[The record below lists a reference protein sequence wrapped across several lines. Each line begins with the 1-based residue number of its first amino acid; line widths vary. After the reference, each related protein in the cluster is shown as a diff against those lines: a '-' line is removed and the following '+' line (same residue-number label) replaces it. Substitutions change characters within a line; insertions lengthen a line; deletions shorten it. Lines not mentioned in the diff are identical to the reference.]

1 MSWYSRLIWEH
12 ILANYRAHPEKAAG
26 AYRDALKQTMANF
39 MFVLWTVLDRCPDN
53 GEEFLTQA
61 FLAPNYRY
69 FDRSYAFDARGE
81 IIGEE
86 PRHFTGRNREETD
99 RYRRIAIEA
108 VYDYNDKDNRHLEPD
123 LSADQL
129 FWLRDG
135 LVDLIEDIEK
145 TMIAAL

>member
-1 MSWYSRLIWEH
+1 M
-12 ILANYRAHPEKAAG
+12 
-26 AYRDALKQTMANF
+26 
-39 MFVLWTVLDRCPDN
+39 
-53 GEEFLTQA
+53 TQA
-61 FLAPNYRY
+61 FLVPNYRY

-129 FWLRDG
+129 FWLRGICADIAAQG
-135 LVDLIEDIEK
+135 YNVRLKDRLVDLIEDIEK